1 FVPGNVIGAI
11 PTHDHSGSIVAV
23 QVKIAKEKIKKKAI
37 KSNDKPVDVVA
48 SSLRGVLSPVAANL
62 PKILP
67 LTRAVR
73 RARNNNPNG
82 EKIVNPSTRAEL
94 VCKDEWK
101 YTHNGDLFL
110 IHDSGGD
117 KKRFIVFTTQKS
129 LNFLT
134 TCEQWLGDGTFR
146 TAPAIFTQIYVIHGL
161 KNGKT
166 LPLVYLLAPNKT
178 KVTYVNF
185 LKVLRDRIPNYRP
198 QRLMVDFEKAFLEAF
213 KEVYSGVQVNG
224 CNFHF
229 TKCVWKHVQKYGHQK
244 KYNEDIKFSMNI
256 RLLMAL
262 AFVPSEDVIAAF
274 EEIVSSE
281 YYDQN
286 SDCFEEL
293 LEYFELTWIGKVKH
307 NKNKRDKP
315 LFPIKMWNCQTAVIH
330 DYLRSNNPCEGWNSG
345 FNKRA
350 GQAHPVMEELVKSL
364 KDEQVK
370 TDVLMTQIESGLD
383 VSNTRLKAYR
393 NYTERLKNFVLN
405 YDVNKKYEY
414 LNNVAKI
421 LASKM
426 LF

>member
-1 FVPGNVIGAI
+1 MPLKFVKSQRSQNLLLYEDSDTRNGNIIGTI

-23 QVKIAKEKIKKKAI
+23 QVKIANKKIKKKAV

-62 PKILP
+62 PKMLS
-67 LTRAVR
+67 LTRAVQ
-73 RARNNNPNG
+73 RARRNNP
-82 EKIVNPSTRAEL
+82 
-94 VCKDEWK
+94 D
-101 YTHNGDLFL
+101 
-110 IHDSGGD
+110 
-117 KKRFIVFTTQKS
+117 
-129 LNFLT
+129 
-134 TCEQWLGDGTFR
+134 
-146 TAPAIFTQIYVIHGL
+146 
-161 KNGKT
+161 
-166 LPLVYLLAPNKT
+166 VYLIAPNKT
-178 KVTYVNF
+178 KTTYVNF
-185 LKVLRDRIPNYRP
+185 LKILRDRIPNYQP
-198 QRLMVDFEKAFLEAF
+198 QRLMVDFEHAFIEAF
-213 KEVYSGVQVNG
+213 KEVYSGVQING

-229 TKCVWKHVQKYGHQK
+229 TKCVWKHVQKYDHQK
-244 KYNEDIKFSMNI
+244 KYNEDIKFSMNV
-256 RLLMAL
+256 RLLMGL

-281 YYDQN
+281 YYDLN

-315 LFPIKMWNCQTAVIH
+315 MFPIKLWNCQTAVIH

-345 FNKRA
+345 FNKRV

-383 VSNTRLKAYR
+383 VTNTRLKAYR
-393 NYTERLKNFVLN
+393 NYTERLKSVVLN
-405 YDVNKKYEY
+405 YDANKKYEY

-421 LASKM
+421 
-426 LF
+426 